1 MKSECSD
8 TALND
13 IASHYLAMA
22 EMAFF
27 SKSGAAAPESDAF
40 ADGYE
45 RAYYNAYVRLQRFID
60 KTRE

>member
-1 MKSECSD
+1 
-8 TALND
+8 
-13 IASHYLAMA
+13 MA